1 MATRPMQRVLNPRNR
16 STSLDIEKEN
26 FEKSQVFCLQF
37 YRIFFLIILT
47 KYKFKNISINSL

>member
-1 MATRPMQRVLNPRNR
+1 MAAHPIQRVLNPRNR

-37 YRIFFLIILT
+37 YLKFLLS
-47 KYKFKNISINSL
+47 FKQNISLV